1 MKQAQVLQFPF
12 RAAAENLAIVM
23 RIDEEYREAAKEM
36 ETTELLHHAMI
47 MKHSDNENTRRRAE
61 FYFAELRQR
70 GVTIMGSDQ

>member
-36 ETTELLHHAMI
+36 ETTELLHHA
-47 MKHSDNENTRRRAE
+47 K
-61 FYFAELRQR
+61 
-70 GVTIMGSDQ
+70 